1 MSTPLTR
8 EAPAELRRV
17 RVARPAS
24 PFLAFL
30 RRFARN
36 RLALVGA
43 LIIGLMLAAAI
54 FAPLIAPYDPLEQ
67 DLMQVLV
74 PGSAAYPMGT
84 DDLGRDMLSRIIYGA
99 RLSLLAAVYAV
110 GVAFVIGVPIGLL
123 TGYHGGKWDEFVVMR
138 VVDAV
143 QAFPFL
149 ILALA
154 LAATLGAGFSNAMIA
169 IGLGFA
175 PAFIRIV
182 RAQVLS
188 VVGQEYIQAARVLG
202 VSDLQ
207 ILLRHVLPN
216 SMAPLLVQTTLSMA
230 AAVLAEAGLS
240 FLGLGVQPP
249 TPSWGQM
256 LSVAQSYI
264 FLAPWLAYWPGLAI
278 FLAVMGFNLIGDGVR
293 EALDPRLRK

>member
-1 MSTPLTR
+1 MSTQLTR
-8 EAPAELRRV
+8 EIPARARGERA
-17 RVARPAS
+17 ARPAS
-24 PFLAFL
+24 RLVAFL

-43 LIIGLMLAAAI
+43 AIIGLMLVAAL

-67 DLMQVLV
+67 DLMQVLM
-74 PGSAAYPMGT
+74 PESREHPMGT

-110 GVAFVIGVPIGLL
+110 GVAFLIGVPVGLL
-123 TGYHGGKWDEFVVMR
+123 TGYHGGHWDEYFVMR
-138 VVDAV
+138 VVDAI

-154 LAATLGAGFSNAMIA
+154 LAATLGAGFNNAMIA

-188 VVGQEYIQAARVLG
+188 IVNQEYIQAAKIIG
-202 VSDLQ
+202 VSDAG